1 MQTPEP
7 VHAEAA
13 RYATSLLFLP
23 GLWAGPELWRGV
35 AGYLAHRGWEGGL
48 VDLRT
53 TAGGLEGRAQAVA
66 DYAAGLPAPPVLVG
80 HDAGGLVALAAAR
93 RGMSAAVVLVAPRG
107 PAGAARRAIALGIA
121 PLLALL
127 PAGPVPPP
135 EGRMAGRML
144 GDLPAAARGRSAPT
158 TRPRFAMSP
167 GNRPSRPRSRSRR
180 SSSSGIATRSCRPP
194 RLACSRRPW
203 APSNAW

>member
-1 MQTPEP
+1 MMQTPEP

-80 HDAGGLVALAAAR
+80 HDAGGLVALTAAR
-93 RGMSAAVVLVAPRG
+93 RGLSAAVVLVAPRG
-107 PAGAARRAIALGIA
+107 PAGAARRAIALGIYQMDPVTRRVNPDA
-121 PLLALL
+121 IVNGTALARIAARVLTL
-127 PAGPVPPP
+127 RGASCVRGIPTDAILSTCGVSLVADDTPVS
-135 EGRMAGRML
+135 GRMATAVLERV
-144 GDLPAAARGRSAPT
+144 DRAI
-158 TRPRFAMSP
+158 
-167 GNRPSRPRSRSRR
+167 SR
-180 SSSSGIATRSCRPP
+180 
-194 RLACSRRPW
+194 
-203 APSNAW
+203 